1 MKRFLSLAAVALLA
15 LSACARS
22 DAPRDVASD
31 STGAFTSDRISV
43 VTRGSGPDLILV
55 PGLGSHRNV
64 WDSIAGP
71 LEANYK
77 LHIVQ
82 VNGFAGVAPGA
93 NAEGPVS
100 APVAEEIARYIGA
113 AGLTKPALIGH
124 SMGGTIGMMLAGRH
138 PDLLGHLMVI
148 DMVPFMGPFIAG
160 PDATSET
167 VRPIAD
173 RIRVVPDSFVGEF
186 TKMVSSMTNREALRA
201 GLVQNVNAST
211 QSTVVNAFH
220 ELVVTDLR
228 PELARI
234 TAPMALLYVVP
245 PDAPVPPDQ
254 YEAGTR
260 AAYASVPNIKLVK
273 IENSLHFIQLDQPA
287 RLVAEIEAFVPRR

>member
-1 MKRFLSLAAVALLA
+1 MKRFPHVAAAALLA
-15 LSACARS
+15 LSACTRS
-22 DAPRDVASD
+22 DTPRDVASD
-31 STGAFTSDRISV
+31 SAGAFTSDRISV
-43 VTRGSGPDLILV
+43 VTRGDGPDLILV

-71 LEANYK
+71 LEANYR

-93 NAEGPVS
+93 NADGPVS

-113 AGLTKPALIGH
+113 AGLTKPALVGH
-124 SMGGTIGMMLAGRH
+124 SMGGTIGMMLAARH
-138 PDLLGHLMVI
+138 PDLLGHLMVL

-186 TKMVSSMTNREALRA
+186 TTMVSSMTNREALRA
-201 GLVQNVNAST
+201 GLAQNVTAST

-220 ELVVTDLR
+220 ELLVTDLR

-234 TAPMALLYVVP
+234 TAPMAVLYVVP
-245 PDAPVPPDQ
+245 DAGPVPPDQ

-260 AAYASVPNIKLVK
+260 AAFAIIPNVKLVK